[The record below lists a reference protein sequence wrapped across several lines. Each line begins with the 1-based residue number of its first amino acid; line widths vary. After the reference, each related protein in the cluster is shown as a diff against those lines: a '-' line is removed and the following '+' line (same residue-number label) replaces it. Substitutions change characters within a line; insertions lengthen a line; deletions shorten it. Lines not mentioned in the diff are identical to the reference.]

1 MISAVDVQSVVVA
14 IAFCTRLGFVVIWR
28 FLGLLKKQNGSSAW
42 LLTEWF
48 TNYPELFAGND
59 KSITTQLQ
67 YVQQCVRATI
77 LNTLSSTQAEVI
89 ECNIWYAWG
98 LGTRRRGGMDAGNPH
113 GGDAVDVA
121 D

>member
-1 MISAVDVQSVVVA
+1 MLGWALGP
-14 IAFCTRLGFVVIWR
+14 RLGFVVIWR

-77 LNTLSSTQAEVI
+77 LNTQAEVI
-89 ECNIWYAWG
+89 ESNIWYAWS